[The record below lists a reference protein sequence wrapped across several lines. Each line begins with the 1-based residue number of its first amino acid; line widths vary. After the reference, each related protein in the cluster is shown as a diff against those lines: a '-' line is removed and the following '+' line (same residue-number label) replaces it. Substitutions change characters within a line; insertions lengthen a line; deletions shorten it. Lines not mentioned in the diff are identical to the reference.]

1 MAEHADPEQLDAIA
15 DLADTE
21 TDTDADAA
29 DTAGPAPKPSLRQRL
44 PRISPVVAAGLAL
57 VVAVGALVGW
67 LGFRAHQAQQDR
79 ALRNL
84 YVQTA
89 RQAAL
94 NLTTISYA
102 EADTDIRRILDST
115 TGAFRDDFQRRSEPF
130 VAVVKQARSKSEGT
144 VTEAGL
150 ESVNGDVAQVLLAVS
165 VRTSLPEAPAGP
177 PRNWRMRIS
186 VAKDGATARI
196 SGVQFVS

>member
-1 MAEHADPEQLDAIA
+1 MAD
-15 DLADTE
+15 
-21 TDTDADAA
+21 DADAEQL
-29 DTAGPAPKPSLRQRL
+29 APVTVAKLSQRHRL
-44 PRISPVVAAGLAL
+44 PRISPVVAAGLTL

-67 LGFRAHQAQQDR
+67 LGFRAHQADQGQ

-94 NLTTISYA
+94 NLTTISYT
-102 EADTDIRRILDST
+102 EADTDIRRILDSS

-150 ESVNGDVAQVLLAVS
+150 ESVNDVGAQVLLAVS
-165 VRTSLPEAPAGP
+165 VRTSLAEAPAGP

-186 VAKDGATARI
+186 VAKDGAGARI
-196 SGVQFVS
+196 SNVQFVS

>member
-1 MAEHADPEQLDAIA
+1 MAEHADPEQLDIA
-15 DLADTE
+15 DAA
-21 TDTDADAA
+21 DADAA
-29 DTAGPAPKPSLRQRL
+29 DEDAVAAPKPSLRQRL
-44 PRISPVVAAGLAL
+44 PHVSPLVATGLAL
-57 VVAVGALVGW
+57 VVAGGALAGW
-67 LGFRAHQAQQDR
+67 LGFRAHQAEQGQ

-94 NLTTISYA
+94 NLTTISYT
-102 EADTDIRRILDST
+102 EADTDIRRILDSS
-115 TGAFRDDFQRRSEPF
+115 TGEFREDFQRRSEPF

-150 ESVNGDVAQVLLAVS
+150 ESVTGDGAQVRLAVS
-165 VRTSLPEAPAGP
+165 VRTSLAEAPAGP

-186 VAKDGATARI
+186 VAKDGAGARI
-196 SGVQFVS
+196 SNVQFVS

>member
-89 RQAAL
+89 RQVAL

>member
-1 MAEHADPEQLDAIA
+1 MAEHADPEQLDTA
-15 DLADTE
+15 DEAE
-21 TDTDADAA
+21 EGVVA
-29 DTAGPAPKPSLRQRL
+29 APKPSLRQRL
-44 PRISPVVAAGLAL
+44 PRVSPVVAAGLAL
-57 VVAVGALVGW
+57 VVAGGALAGW
-67 LGFRAHQAQQDR
+67 LGFRAHQAEQGQ

-94 NLTTISYA
+94 NLTTISYT
-102 EADTDIRRILDST
+102 EADTDIRRILDSS

-150 ESVNGDVAQVLLAVS
+150 ESVNGDGAQVLLAVS
-165 VRTSLPEAPAGP
+165 VRTSLAEAPAGP

-186 VAKDGATARI
+186 VAKDGASARI
-196 SGVQFVS
+196 SNVQFVS

>member
-1 MAEHADPEQLDAIA
+1 MAEHADPEQLDIA
-15 DLADTE
+15 DAA
-21 TDTDADAA
+21 DADAA
-29 DTAGPAPKPSLRQRL
+29 DADAVVAPKPSLRQRL
-44 PRISPVVAAGLAL
+44 PRVSPLVATGLAL
-57 VVAVGALVGW
+57 VVAGGALVGW
-67 LGFRAHQAQQDR
+67 LGFRAHQAEQGQ

-94 NLTTISYA
+94 NLTTISYT
-102 EADTDIRRILDST
+102 EADTDIRRILDSS
-115 TGAFRDDFQRRSEPF
+115 TGEFREDFQRRSEPF

-150 ESVNGDVAQVLLAVS
+150 ESATGDGAQVLLAVS
-165 VRTSLPEAPAGP
+165 VRTSLAEAPAGP

-186 VAKDGATARI
+186 VAKDGAGARI
-196 SGVQFVS
+196 SNVQFVS

>member
-1 MAEHADPEQLDAIA
+1 MAEHADAEQL
-15 DLADTE
+15 
-21 TDTDADAA
+21 AA
-29 DTAGPAPKPSLRQRL
+29 APKVTLRQRL
-44 PRISPVVAAGLAL
+44 PRVSPVVAIGLAL

-67 LGFRAHQAQQDR
+67 LGFRARQAEQGQ
-79 ALRNL
+79 ALKNL

-94 NLTTISYA
+94 NLTTISYT
-102 EADTDIRRILDST
+102 EADTDIRRILDSS
-115 TGAFRDDFQRRSEPF
+115 TGAFREDFQRRSEPF

-150 ESVNGDVAQVLLAVS
+150 ESVTGDGAEVLLAVS
-165 VRTSLPEAPAGP
+165 VRTSLAEAPAGP

-186 VAKDGATARI
+186 VAKDGAGARI
-196 SGVQFVS
+196 SNVRFVS

>member
-1 MAEHADPEQLDAIA
+1 MAEHADAEQLDAPGEA
-15 DLADTE
+15 GDD
-21 TDTDADAA
+21 DAVVAS
-29 DTAGPAPKPSLRQRL
+29 KSSLRQRL
-44 PRISPVVAAGLAL
+44 PRIPSVVAVGLVL
-57 VVAVGALVGW
+57 VAAVGALVGW
-67 LGFRAHQAQQDR
+67 VGFRAHQAQEGQ
-79 ALRNL
+79 ALNSL

-102 EADTDIRRILDST
+102 EADTDIRRILDSS
-115 TGAFRDDFQRRSEPF
+115 TGAFREDFQRRSEPF

-150 ESVNGDVAQVLLAVS
+150 ESVTGDSAQVLLAVS
-165 VRTSLPEAPAGP
+165 VRTSLAEAPAGP

-186 VAKDGATARI
+186 VAKDGAGARI
-196 SGVQFVS
+196 SNVQFVS

>member
-1 MAEHADPEQLDAIA
+1 MAEHADAEQLDAIA
-15 DLADTE
+15 DFSDTVDE
-21 TDTDADAA
+21 TDVAA
-29 DTAGPAPKPSLRQRL
+29 KPSLRQRL
-44 PRISPVVAAGLAL
+44 PRISPVAAVGLTL

-67 LGFRAHQAQQDR
+67 LGLRAHQAQEGQ
-79 ALRNL
+79 ALKNL

-94 NLTTISYA
+94 NLTTISYT
-102 EADTDIRRILDST
+102 EADTDIRRILDSS
-115 TGAFRDDFQRRSEPF
+115 TGAFREDFQRRSEPF

-150 ESVNGDVAQVLLAVS
+150 ESVTGDGAQVLLAVS
-165 VRTSLPEAPAGP
+165 VRTSLAEAPAGP

-186 VAKDGATARI
+186 VAKDGAGARI
-196 SGVQFVS
+196 SNVQFVS

>member
-1 MAEHADPEQLDAIA
+1 MAEHADPEQLDATGSPV
-15 DLADTE
+15 DTVVDSA
-21 TDTDADAA
+21 TDS
-29 DTAGPAPKPSLRQRL
+29 KPSLRQRL
-44 PRISPVVAAGLAL
+44 PRVSPVVALGLVL
-57 VVAVGALVGW
+57 VAAVGVLASW
-67 LGFRAHQAQQDR
+67 LGFRAHEAQQQQ
-79 ALRNL
+79 ALRSL

-94 NLTTISYA
+94 NLTTISYT

-115 TGAFRDDFQRRSEPF
+115 TGSFRDDFQRRSEPF

-150 ESVNGDVAQVLLAVS
+150 ESVNGDGAQVLLAVS
-165 VRTSLPEAPAGP
+165 VRTSLAEAPAGP

-186 VAKDGATARI
+186 VAKDGAGARI
-196 SGVQFVS
+196 SNVQFVS

>member
-1 MAEHADPEQLDAIA
+1 MAEHADAEQLDAIA
-15 DLADTE
+15 DLSDTVDE
-21 TDTDADAA
+21 TDVAA
-29 DTAGPAPKPSLRQRL
+29 KPSLRQRL
-44 PRISPVVAAGLAL
+44 PRISPVVAVGLTL

-67 LGFRAHQAQQDR
+67 LGLRAHQAQEGQ
-79 ALRNL
+79 ALKNL

-94 NLTTISYA
+94 NLTTISYT
-102 EADTDIRRILDST
+102 EADTDILRILDAS
-115 TGAFRDDFQRRSEPF
+115 TGAFREDFQRRSEPF

-150 ESVNGDVAQVLLAVS
+150 ESVTGDGAQVLLAVS
-165 VRTSLPEAPAGP
+165 VRTSLAEGPAGP

-186 VAKDGATARI
+186 VAKDAAGARI
-196 SGVQFVS
+196 SNVQFVS

>member
-1 MAEHADPEQLDAIA
+1 MADDADAEQLDP
-15 DLADTE
+15 
-21 TDTDADAA
+21 
-29 DTAGPAPKPSLRQRL
+29 GPEPKPSLRERL
-44 PRISPVVAAGLAL
+44 PRVAPVVAVGLVAL
-57 VVAVGALVGW
+57 AAAGALVGW
-67 LGFRAHQAQQDR
+67 LGFRAHEAQQGQ

-94 NLTTISYA
+94 NLTTISYT
-102 EADTDIRRILDST
+102 EADTDIRRILDSS
-115 TGAFRDDFQRRSEPF
+115 TGAFREDFQRRSDPF

-150 ESVNGDVAQVLLAVS
+150 ESANGDGGQVLLAVS
-165 VRTSLPEAPAGP
+165 VRTSLAEAPAGP

-186 VAKDGATARI
+186 VAKDGAGARI
-196 SGVQFVS
+196 SNVQFVS